1 MEGKRYGMD
10 RIWKGEVENKNKG
23 ALWFPTFF
31 LCSRPIRPKP
41 SAFKKCQN
49 TAPTPLTRADEGE
62 GNCWHETSLF
72 PMQFFA
78 HQNLPY
84 TLPRPKK
91 RKKNSA
97 IFHPV
102 SRLFGGARPLS
113 WWLWRRNKKAK
124 GISIFVSCG
133 SGFCQVSLSWYLSIC
148 GIGGWQEDVWS
159 QCSIEHGSKRSKFS
173 QRSSRFFLG
182 LGGALAGNTLA
193 HLCLILYMEVNS
205 SIFGWDRWGEPRWG
219 GSIKIGRGLR
229 VDIHFHAPCWGGER
243 RVK

>member
-31 LCSRPIRPKP
+31 LSSRPIRPKP

-91 RKKNSA
+91 RKKERKIRPSFILFQDCSEGHA
-97 IFHPV
+97 HLLDDYGGGTKKQKESLFSSLVGPV
-102 SRLFGGARPLS
+102 FVKSLAR
-113 WWLWRRNKKAK
+113 
-124 GISIFVSCG
+124 
-133 SGFCQVSLSWYLSIC
+133 YLSIC

-173 QRSSRFFLG
+173 
-182 LGGALAGNTLA
+182 
-193 HLCLILYMEVNS
+193 
-205 SIFGWDRWGEPRWG
+205 
-219 GSIKIGRGLR
+219 
-229 VDIHFHAPCWGGER
+229 
-243 RVK
+243 